1 MKNVL
6 SMTLM
11 TMEVRSGVY
20 GTFGTLC
27 HDARPVLGGVRVY
40 QLENVLPSLQEART
54 HARTHARLA
63 STRPNTPPLPPPSG
77 SIPFISPT
85 ENQLQCHACVLSR
98 QYRSTV
104 HTNKETQ
111 TSSVKHESIKR
122 SLVIGRRMSHSCTPR
137 LVLPS
142 RRA

>member
-1 MKNVL
+1 
-6 SMTLM
+6 MTLM

-27 HDARPVLGGVRVY
+27 HDARPALGGVRVY

-54 HARTHARLA
+54 HARTHALHRHDRTLPP
-63 STRPNTPPLPPPSG
+63 SPLPPPSG

-85 ENQLQCHACVLSR
+85 ENQLQCHACVLSI

-111 TSSVKHESIKR
+111 TSSVKHESINR

>member
-54 HARTHARLA
+54 HARTHALHRHDRTL
-63 STRPNTPPLPPPSG
+63 PPPPLPQVR
-77 SIPFISPT
+77 FHLFL
-85 ENQLQCHACVLSR
+85 QL
-98 QYRSTV
+98 
-104 HTNKETQ
+104 K
-111 TSSVKHESIKR
+111 
-122 SLVIGRRMSHSCTPR
+122 
-137 LVLPS
+137 
-142 RRA
+142 